1 MNPISIFIVEDELLI
16 SASLKSQLQSFGYQ
30 ILGSS
35 TRGEQCIED
44 IERLSKEGKE
54 PQIILMDIHLRGELD
69 GIETARRLVERFNCA
84 IIFLTGQS
92 SKEIYERSFKI
103 KPFGYL
109 LKPID
114 MEQTKMTIEI
124 AAYQRNLEIENL
136 IYQQKLEV
144 LLEERKRENDEITA
158 KYQTM
163 VDNSLMGMSLTQEEK
178 IVYVNK
184 HISEILGMSLEE
196 LSNFSVQDLL
206 ELIHPEDK
214 TAIREKRQSLLEGKE
229 VPNSSRFRV
238 VRKDGTIRHL
248 ESYAEMI
255 VYKGQP
261 AIHQIYFDITSYW
274 EAMKG
279 SEL

>member
-1 MNPISIFIVEDELLI
+1 
-16 SASLKSQLQSFGYQ
+16 
-30 ILGSS
+30 
-35 TRGEQCIED
+35 
-44 IERLSKEGKE
+44 
-54 PQIILMDIHLRGELD
+54 
-69 GIETARRLVERFNCA
+69 
-84 IIFLTGQS
+84 
-92 SKEIYERSFKI
+92 
-103 KPFGYL
+103 
-109 LKPID
+109 
-114 MEQTKMTIEI
+114 
-124 AAYQRNLEIENL
+124 
-136 IYQQKLEV
+136 
-144 LLEERKRENDEITA
+144 
-158 KYQTM
+158 
-163 VDNSLMGMSLTQEEK
+163 
-178 IVYVNK
+178 
-184 HISEILGMSLEE
+184 MSLEE